1 MKIVILMEYG
11 NYVFD
16 QLIDFFLLLALG
28 GFECLLHALLR
39 LPFDINSLSLDLIDD
54 LWILNK
60 RIKLWHD
67 LTQQLF
73 SLNWL
78 PRLIDLLFTLQFLM
92 QIDLLY
98 VILQKDDLYLLL
110 LNIFES
116 TEYFK
121 A

>member
-1 MKIVILMEYG
+1 
-11 NYVFD
+11 
-16 QLIDFFLLLALG
+16 
-28 GFECLLHALLR
+28 
-39 LPFDINSLSLDLIDD
+39 
-54 LWILNK
+54 
-60 RIKLWHD
+60 
-67 LTQQLF
+67 
-73 SLNWL
+73 
-78 PRLIDLLFTLQFLM
+78 M